1 MKRLLTLW
9 ISFLML
15 FIASCSSPT
24 ERELYE
30 KQIDNFSYKT
40 YKTLSGTTIGPAI
53 LIYNSTVNDSGRIN
67 TDYARILL
75 GYSWSVAQK
84 SDFSFAEANL
94 VIDNSK
100 DENAVALAHILL
112 SIGMYEN
119 GWKQVAKEE
128 SDIGMKKFGKNMP
141 KGQAQ
146 TELLI
151 IHLLA
156 GSVSV
161 YDRNFDM
168 ARFHFAGIGQLTGI
182 NWPYLMI
189 DAIGDIDSG
198 DYQKGLVK
206 LKKASQD
213 ESVPAEIRTALADLI
228 KEVEKTTGNVESP
241 LMIPRLIG
249 KYLINE
255 LKSST
260 SKEIKSLFGLS
271 DDLKSKVSL

>member
-1 MKRLLTLW
+1 MRRFLTLW
-9 ISFLML
+9 IPFSIL

-75 GYSWSVAQK
+75 GYSWSIAQK

-128 SDIGMKKFGKNMP
+128 SDLGMKKFGKNMP
-141 KGQAQ
+141 QGQAQ

-213 ESVPAEIRTALADLI
+213 ESVPSEIRTALADLI
-228 KEVEKTTGNVESP
+228 KEVEKTTGNVDSP

-249 KYLINE
+249 KYLMDEFKN
-255 LKSST
+255 ST

>member
-9 ISFLML
+9 IPFSIL

-75 GYSWSVAQK
+75 GYSWSIAQK

-128 SDIGMKKFGKNMP
+128 SDLGMKKFGKNMAQ
-141 KGQAQ
+141 GQAQ

-206 LKKASQD
+206 LKNASQD
-213 ESVPAEIRTALADLI
+213 QSVPAEIRTALADLI

-241 LMIPRLIG
+241 LMIPKLVG
-249 KYLINE
+249 KYLIDE
-255 LKSST
+255 LKNST